1 MPIHHLAN
9 ESSATCSRRE
19 APGEI
24 ENFLRKPVP
33 LITASAAARARS
45 TSPPMPLSASTK
57 RARAQARRR
66 GSSKCSTPALK
77 PSKRLRTD
85 PRLHF
90 PPTDNTIELVLRIL
104 VAKGLPLDIALYI
117 VHHHKAVRAPSAQAL
132 LTDLRLA
139 TFADLCTSGRA
150 PKLQGGVTRFCVCD
164 LLRTNTLPGHGHQR
178 TEQASQ
184 WCSRNHQSVYLCLHN
199 LPREPITP
207 TVAAHST
214 TNYSWR
220 AMENGHLAW
229 LQRVSTC
236 GWPPNYWEARRH
248 HNTRIPAS
256 HATKCATTALYY
268 TMVATKHG
276 LTHLP
281 NHPPNRE
288 YSLARHLKTASMR
301 ELAYMLKNK
310 HSNTNGIRKHRSRGV
325 ANRPSLVRLLMADD

>member
-1 MPIHHLAN
+1 
-9 ESSATCSRRE
+9 
-19 APGEI
+19 
-24 ENFLRKPVP
+24 
-33 LITASAAARARS
+33 
-45 TSPPMPLSASTK
+45 MPLSPSAK
-57 RARAQARRR
+57 RARAKARRR
-66 GSSKCSTPALK
+66 RSSKYSTTALFK
-77 PSKRLRTD
+77 PSKRLWIDT
-85 PRLHF
+85 RLHF
-90 PPTDNTIELVLRIL
+90 PPTDNPIELVLRIL

-117 VHHHKAVRAPSAQAL
+117 VHHYKAVRAPSAQAL
-132 LTDLRLA
+132 LSDPRLA
-139 TFADLCTSGRA
+139 TFTDLCTSGRA
-150 PKLQGGVTRFCVCD
+150 PKLQGGLTRFCVCD
-164 LLRTNTLPGHGHQR
+164 LLNAVTMPDQGHQR
-178 TEQASQ
+178 TEQASD
-184 WCSRNHQSVYLCLHN
+184 WCAQNHQSVYLCLHN

-229 LQRVSTC
+229 LQRVSAC

-268 TMVATKHG
+268 TIVATKHN
-276 LTHLP
+276 LAHLP

-310 HSNTNGIRKHRSRGV
+310 RPHTHGIRKQSSRGV
-325 ANRPSLVRLLMADD
+325 ANRPSIVRQLMTDD